1 MAKSRKTYSTYEEY
15 WQAVEEASFKKNC
28 PSLNNGNHK
37 TGRAC
42 LTLSMPY
49 RLSCRPDAPCLG
61 ICYCRKGPQAFPSV
75 CGAYLRNFRLWQEDP
90 VKFENQVDAALTY
103 NALPL
108 LRFFDAGDAPD
119 KEFVEMM
126 FRLAEKHSEIKMMA
140 FTKKYELF
148 NEVLDEKELPE
159 NLCIRFSMWDRH
171 WNVPNPH
178 NLPVSFV
185 DFADSSNNPDIPKN
199 AFTCRGGKDG
209 VTCSNCQMC
218 FNKKVKA
225 VRLIEH

>member
-1 MAKSRKTYSTYEEY
+1 MAKSRKTYPTHEEY

-61 ICYCRKGPQAFPSV
+61 ICYCRKGPQAFPTV

-90 VKFENQVDAALTY
+90 VKFETQVDAALVY

-108 LRFFDAGDAPD
+108 LRFFDAGDCPD
-119 KEFVEMM
+119 KEFAEMM
-126 FRLAEKHSEIKMMA
+126 FRLAEKHPDIKMMA

-148 NEVLDEKELPE
+148 NEILDEKELPE
-159 NLCIRFSMWDRH
+159 NLCIRFSMWDAH
-171 WNVPNPH
+171 WKVPNPH

-185 DFADSSNNPDIPKN
+185 DFADSSNNPEIPKN
-199 AFTCRGGKDG
+199 AFTCRGGKEG

>member
-1 MAKSRKTYSTYEEY
+1 MSKKKSYLTREDYER
-15 WQAVEEASFKKNC
+15 AVEEASYSKNC
-28 PSLNNGNHK
+28 PSLNNGNRK

-61 ICYCRKGPQAFPSV
+61 LCYTRKGPQAFPNV
-75 CGAYLRNFRLWQEDP
+75 CGAYLRNYRLWQENP
-90 VKFENQVDAALTY
+90 VKFEEQVDAALTY

-119 KEFVEMM
+119 EEFVRMM
-126 FRLAEKHSEIKMMA
+126 FRLANKHPEIKMMA

-148 NEVLDEKELPE
+148 NAVLDDTPLPK
-159 NLCIRFSMWDRH
+159 NLCVRFSMWDNR

-185 DFADSSNNPDIPKN
+185 DFKDSASNPKIPKN
-199 AFTCRGGKDG
+199 AFLCHGGQNG
-209 VTCSNCQMC
+209 ITCSSCQAC
-218 FNKKVKA
+218 FNSKIKA
-225 VRLIEH
+225 VRLLEH